1 MHSLRRS
8 SVFCSLALSLVPVSG
23 WADTIRVES
32 RVSAATVF
40 PSAASVRRSASVQ
53 LAQGEHE
60 LVFGPLPTT
69 ITDESVRL
77 NGVGPGLVT
86 DAVTVR
92 VGTLGERTALERQ
105 SLQESID
112 GLRAQLS
119 ALSARRERIEGLR
132 DPQRTSDLR
141 ALTTQIIAV
150 NQQIASRTQTL
161 AQLTAQANT
170 PVKYVT
176 VDVQAARAGAAE
188 LSLEYAIP
196 GGATWRPA
204 YAAYLSRDGRTV
216 ALDVLA
222 SMQQSTGEDWSG
234 VRVTVSSVNPTGA
247 IALPTLGE
255 RAISLVALPER
266 EEVDEVV
273 LRRRVAT
280 MPGLASAGMARPS
293 AASMGDMAV
302 AAPPT
307 RIEHRAAAVRQNLLS
322 ARLEV
327 AMPVTLR
334 SGAPA
339 RRILAAHSEIPCAVE
354 HHAAP
359 RESSAVFLTAK
370 LRNSNAF
377 PLLAGNVALFVDNEY
392 VGTTALRDVPVEEEV
407 VLPFGIDPSV
417 SVDRTLASRDVHA
430 EGGREQRGVRFE
442 YRVSNHRE
450 QPVDLVV
457 YEQIPVSRSQG
468 LTVRTSSDS
477 RSPSA
482 RREGDAP
489 GVLRWNVRL
498 TAGESDRWRLGVL
511 VSAPRGREIDGELD

>member
-1 MHSLRRS
+1 ML
-8 SVFCSLALSLVPVSG
+8 
-23 WADTIRVES
+23 
-32 RVSAATVF
+32 
-40 PSAASVRRSASVQ
+40 
-53 LAQGEHE
+53 
-60 LVFGPLPTT
+60 
-69 ITDESVRL
+69 
-77 NGVGPGLVT
+77 
-86 DAVTVR
+86 
-92 VGTLGERTALERQ
+92 
-105 SLQESID
+105 
-112 GLRAQLS
+112 
-119 ALSARRERIEGLR
+119 
-132 DPQRTSDLR
+132 
-141 ALTTQIIAV
+141 AV
-150 NQQIASRTQTL
+150 NQQIAAQTL
-161 AQLTAQANT
+161 ALSQLVAQAST
-170 PVKYVT
+170 PAKYVT

-222 SMQQSTGEDWSG
+222 SMQQSTREDWSG

-255 RAISLVALPER
+255 RAISLVPLPER

-280 MPGLASAGMARPS
+280 MPSLARAGMARPS
-293 AASMGDMAV
+293 AAMQDMA

-417 SVDRTLASRDVHA
+417 SVDRTLAAREMHA
-430 EGGREQRGVRFE
+430 AGGRDQRGVRFE

-457 YEQIPVSRSQG
+457 YEQLPVSRSQG
-468 LTVRTSSDS
+468 LTVRTSADS

-498 TAGESDRWRLGVL
+498 SAGSSDRWRLGVL